1 MAKMP
6 IEIVVMGSVPT
17 IDVEQAIS
25 IANSVQNEFAYS
37 LLSPSDAQSFR
48 MLAYQKA
55 TARDFLN
62 SVENNRTYIR
72 GFHPFLIA
80 VVDTE
85 LEGKYYGN
93 LFGSHR
99 AKSGIAVTTISNV
112 ENLIIPQGRMAA
124 YYLYYFARYTLS
136 FIAPSHKNHEES
148 KKCIFDRKVNKL
160 DITKSMKSRAI
171 CDECRNALLTDEN
184 SLTPA
189 QFEALDALFAMS
201 GKILEGN
208 PAISLLIREGSSIM
222 TSDSSSVIK
231 ILFLAANPQDTQPLR
246 LDAEVR
252 AIDQALQRAE
262 FRNRFELR
270 QHWAVQVADIQHHLL
285 RHKPDIVHF
294 SGHGSRTSEIILE
307 DISGNSR
314 PVSSRALSQL
324 FSVLKDNIKCVV
336 LNACYSEQ
344 QAQAIAQSIDCVIG
358 MSKAIDDEAAI
369 GFAASFYQALGFG
382 RDVKTAYDL
391 GCVQIDLEGLHEQDT
406 PKLLANTID
415 PQMLIFARNNQ

>member
-6 IEIVVMGSVPT
+6 IEIVTIGSVST
-17 IDVEQAIS
+17 VDIEQAIS
-25 IANSVQNEFAYS
+25 IANSVQNEFSFS
-37 LLSPSDAQSFR
+37 LLSPVDAQPFR
-48 MLAYQKA
+48 MLAYQRA
-55 TARDFLN
+55 TAQDFLN
-62 SVENNRTYIR
+62 SMENRRSYIR

-85 LEGKYYGN
+85 LEGKNYGN

-99 AKSGIAVTTISNV
+99 AKKGVAVITISNV
-112 ENLIIPQGRMAA
+112 ENLIVPQGRMAA
-124 YYLYYFARYTLS
+124 YFLYYFARYTLS

-148 KKCIFDRKVNKL
+148 KGCVFDRKVNKL

-171 CDECRNALLTDEN
+171 CDECRNALLTGES

-189 QFEALDALFAMS
+189 QFEALDTLFEMS
-201 GKILEGN
+201 GKTLEGN
-208 PAISLLIREGSSIM
+208 PAVSLLLRGGSSIV
-222 TSDSSSVIK
+222 TPDSSSVIK
-231 ILFLAANPQDTQPLR
+231 ILFLAANPRDTQPLR

-262 FRNRFELR
+262 FRSRFELR
-270 QHWAVQVADIQHHLL
+270 QHWAVQVGDIQHHLL

-294 SGHGSRTSEIILE
+294 SGHGSRASEIILE

-314 PVSSRALSQL
+314 PVSTHALSQL

-344 QAQAIAQSIDCVIG
+344 QARAIAQSIDCVIG
-358 MSKAIDDEAAI
+358 MSKAIGDEAAI

-391 GCVQIDLEGLHEQDT
+391 GCVQIGLEDLSEEDT

-415 PQMLIFARNNQ
+415 PKLIIFARNG